1 MGFLCLESIT
11 TNTLS
16 EREIVFAVS
25 LFLCYDEL
33 RYKEVIMDDEYK
45 TLHSLLEFLVF
56 NDGQSGVCIEY
67 DVVNAIAT
75 ELKQLLAQSAT
86 EVDND

>member
-1 MGFLCLESIT
+1 
-11 TNTLS
+11 
-16 EREIVFAVS
+16 
-25 LFLCYDEL
+25 
-33 RYKEVIMDDEYK
+33 MDDEYK